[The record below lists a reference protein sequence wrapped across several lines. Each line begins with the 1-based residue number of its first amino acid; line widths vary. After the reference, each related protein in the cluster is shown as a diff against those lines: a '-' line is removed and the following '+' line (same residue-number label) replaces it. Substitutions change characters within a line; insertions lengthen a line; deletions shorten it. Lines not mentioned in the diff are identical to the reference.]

1 MAPAALYQRRSGK
14 TSESDDV
21 SDRPDPAAPRQSAG
35 QTGPAQ
41 PAAAS
46 PFTAAPPRPVG
57 GAGGTPPPGHPANA
71 PRAGAVPSGQGTA
84 PAVAP
89 AVAPAPTPPQGRL
102 TPADATTAAAAAR
115 AAAQA
120 PGAQPAPGPQAVP
133 KAAGAGARTAPAGRA
148 AAAGVPAAAPGPR
161 PVQAGAGAGAP
172 AVRPRPG
179 GPVARPA
186 SPPPPALPP
195 GHVFTPVRPPV
206 PVATARRRHWGVLAA
221 FLLVVMIPTALWGW
235 YLWTRATDQYA
246 STVGFSVRKE
256 DQAPSLDILG
266 GLSSLAGGSGTASDT
281 DILYDFIRSPD
292 LVSRV
297 DQTLG
302 LREMF
307 SRPWPRD
314 FVFAF
319 DPSGTIEDLTR
330 FWHRQVRIYYD
341 DSSGII
347 TVKASAFAPQ
357 EALAIAQEIF
367 SESEQ
372 VVNSLSEKARADA
385 TRLAEAEL
393 DKARRVLTEAR
404 QAMTAF
410 RVRSRIVDPTADLG
424 AQMTVM
430 TSLQSQLA
438 EAQVVLDQ
446 LRQNARPQ
454 DQRVIQGEKRV
465 AALEAQIEDERA
477 KFGGDTPEGANYA
490 LLVAEYEKLLV
501 DQEFAEA
508 AHQTARIAYEGAL
521 QAAQRQS
528 RYLAAHIA
536 PSAAERSL
544 EPARW
549 WLLAM
554 GAALAMALWSIGT
567 LVYYSV
573 RDRR

>member
-1 MAPAALYQRRSGK
+1 
-14 TSESDDV
+14 
-21 SDRPDPAAPRQSAG
+21 
-35 QTGPAQ
+35 
-41 PAAAS
+41 
-46 PFTAAPPRPVG
+46 
-57 GAGGTPPPGHPANA
+57 ANA
-71 PRAGAVPSGQGTA
+71 PGPGAAAARP
-84 PAVAP
+84 VAP
-89 AVAPAPTPPQGRL
+89 VPPQGRL
-102 TPADATTAAAAAR
+102 TPADAATAAAAAR
-115 AAAQA
+115 AAAQG
-120 PGAQPAPGPQAVP
+120 PGAQPAAGPRPVPNAVP
-133 KAAGAGARTAPAGRA
+133 NAVPNPA
-148 AAAGVPAAAPGPR
+148 AAAGAPNPGPGPNPGARPMQAGTPAPAAAP
-161 PVQAGAGAGAP
+161 AP
-172 AVRPRPG
+172 AVRPAPG
-179 GPVARPA
+179 VPLARPA
-186 SPPPPALPP
+186 APPPAFPP
-195 GHVFTPVRPPV
+195 GHVFRPVRPPV
-206 PVATARRRHWGVLAA
+206 APASARRRHWGVLAA
-221 FLLVVMIPTALWGW
+221 FLFIVVIPTAVWGW
-235 YLWTRATDQYA
+235 YLWNRAADQYA

-256 DQAPSLDILG
+256 DQAPSIDLLG
-266 GLSSLAGGSGTASDT
+266 GLTSLAGGSGTASDT

-292 LVSRV
+292 LVTRI
-297 DQTLG
+297 DETLD
-302 LREMF
+302 LRAMF
-307 SRPWPRD
+307 SRAWPRD
-314 FVFAF
+314 FVFAY
-319 DPSGTIEDLTR
+319 DPSGTIEDLTS

-357 EALAIAQEIF
+357 DAQAVAQEIF
-367 SESEQ
+367 DESER
-372 VVNSLSEKARADA
+372 VVNSLSEKARTDA

-410 RVRSRIVDPTADLG
+410 RVRSRIIDPTADLG

-430 TSLQSQLA
+430 TSLQGQLA
-438 EAQVVLDQ
+438 EAQVMLDQ

-465 AALEAQIEDERA
+465 AALESQIEEERA

-490 LLVAEYEKLLV
+490 QLVAEYEKLLV

-554 GAALAMALWSIGT
+554 GAALALAIWSIGT